1 MNKYS
6 RTISLIVFLLFC
18 KAFVMASGNN
28 GITDITVDQGFLTAG
43 KGNADHI
50 LLRINLKRDLLRE
63 APFLSGLRISLDG
76 TTDCNDISSLKVY
89 ATQTPFL
96 NGDIKAYSLLLA
108 EACAPASATSCLDIP
123 FSSDFMPLKEVNY
136 LWLTADISSEAKA
149 GSKIDVRCEGLLCK
163 GFYMYIRQTDH
174 AVQSVEQRV

>member
-63 APFLSGLRISLDG
+63 APLLSGLRISLDG
-76 TTDCNDISSLKVY
+76 TTDFNDISSLKVY

-108 EACAPASATSCLDIP
+108 EAGASAENSLDIP
-123 FSSDFMPLKEVNY
+123 FSSDFMPLKEVFR
-136 LWLTADISSEAKA
+136 L
-149 GSKIDVRCEGLLCK
+149 
-163 GFYMYIRQTDH
+163 RQKPETRLMSGVKVCC
-174 AVQSVEQRV
+174 ARMARSCL

>member
-63 APFLSGLRISLDG
+63 APLLSGLRISLDG
-76 TTDCNDISSLKVY
+76 TTDFNDISSLKVY

-96 NGDIKAYSLLLA
+96 ANSFPEWRY
-108 EACAPASATSCLDIP
+108 
-123 FSSDFMPLKEVNY
+123 
-136 LWLTADISSEAKA
+136 
-149 GSKIDVRCEGLLCK
+149 
-163 GFYMYIRQTDH
+163 
-174 AVQSVEQRV
+174 